1 MTETENSEELIRLG
15 GNIELSGFNNIK
27 DINNV
32 VLNKIIGNHVKKCED
47 VSENFE
53 SLHLRLKS
61 IHGDNGKMEL
71 HAKAID
77 NGSVYTSEIVDRNLY
92 FALDTVLKKI
102 KAEIEH
108 KNSSVSAYLT
118 VSIGLYLININKT
131 DDVNVIYNIADKC
144 LYKAKNNGRNQVYT
158 QVS

>member
-1 MTETENSEELIRLG
+1 METENSEELIKLG
-15 GNIELSGFNNIK
+15 GNIELSGFSEFK
-27 DINNV
+27 DLNNV
-32 VLNKIIGNHVKKCED
+32 VMNKIISNNVKKCED

-61 IHGDNGKMEL
+61 IHGDNGKVEL

-77 NGSVYTSEIVDRNLY
+77 NGAIYTSEIVDRNLY

-108 KNSSVSAYLT
+108 KNS
-118 VSIGLYLININKT
+118 KH
-131 DDVNVIYNIADKC
+131 
-144 LYKAKNNGRNQVYT
+144 
-158 QVS
+158 